1 MVKASCFPAASAA
14 PAPGAGR
21 RQPRRTALAFHD
33 KTAEPSPRSPW
44 VPERGRAEASKHRR
58 ERMGAE
64 AAAGAAPGPVV
75 NKASRRLPQP
85 RRPTAASGPKGCL
98 PPGRGAQACFSNTLT
113 DLLSSGR
120 SARNSMKAAEGR
132 EEKLLKE
139 LCGAE
144 GGGGGGLGRAGHS
157 QQRLL
162 PGG

>member
-1 MVKASCFPAASAA
+1 
-14 PAPGAGR
+14 
-21 RQPRRTALAFHD
+21 
-33 KTAEPSPRSPW
+33 
-44 VPERGRAEASKHRR
+44 
-58 ERMGAE
+58 MGAE

-144 GGGGGGLGRAGHS
+144 VGGGGGLGRAGRG